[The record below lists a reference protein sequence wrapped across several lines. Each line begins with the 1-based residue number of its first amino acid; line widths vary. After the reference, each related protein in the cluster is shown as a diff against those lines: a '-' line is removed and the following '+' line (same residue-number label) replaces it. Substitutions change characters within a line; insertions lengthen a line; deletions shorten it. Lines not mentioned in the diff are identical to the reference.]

1 MIYSHNYN
9 NLRNSNDNIIDD
21 NDSSF
26 DIHKKF
32 CFQKI
37 KEILEKFPEK
47 IIDDIDD
54 VNKICGICLEDY
66 VINDKVIYLPC
77 FHFFHKNCI
86 IHWFENKPE
95 CPLCKN
101 KI

>member
-1 MIYSHNYN
+1 MPKLIEEKIIVQSPNNEGINFERRRRLESHFRREEENDDFGFNEMIYSHNYN

-47 IIDDIDD
+47 IIDDI
-54 VNKICGICLEDY
+54 EM
-66 VINDKVIYLPC
+66 
-77 FHFFHKNCI
+77 
-86 IHWFENKPE
+86 
-95 CPLCKN
+95 
-101 KI
+101 